1 MLCTWF
7 FLAMA
12 HHRLGHA
19 DEARR
24 WLEKATQAT
33 EEALKPPAEPPGK
46 SAEPSGAIPPDWKRK
61 LTLQLLRR
69 EAEEQIQGLGG
80 KPGK

>member
-1 MLCTWF
+1 MICTYF

-24 WLEKATQAT
+24 WLDKGIHGT
-33 EEALKPPAEPPGK
+33 EEELKPPSSPPK
-46 SAEPSGAIPPDWKRK
+46 ESNTRTRTIPPHWSQK
-61 LTLQLLRR
+61 LTLQLFRR
-69 EAEEQIQGLGG
+69 EAEELIQGPET
-80 KPGK
+80 KPE